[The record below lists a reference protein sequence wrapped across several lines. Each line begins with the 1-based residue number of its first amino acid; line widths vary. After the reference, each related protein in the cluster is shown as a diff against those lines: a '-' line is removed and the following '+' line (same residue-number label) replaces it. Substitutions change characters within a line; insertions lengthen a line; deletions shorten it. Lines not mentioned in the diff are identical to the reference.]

1 MGAFFRILLV
11 FAVIAAGWYFRGG
24 FGDVGAA
31 LQAAGWFAVAA
42 IAAYHV
48 GPLTLCGVAW
58 RSLHPGGVAG
68 EFILSRWVREGV
80 SEIAGFL
87 PLSGEL
93 AGARV
98 LTQRGIRTA
107 MAAALTVV
115 DVTAEV
121 LAQFLFTLIG
131 VGLWLWRHPAAEVV
145 HWSLIGLALSLP
157 VLVALVFAQ
166 RSVLMRFVETLPSR
180 LLPKVWQAP
189 DIEAGVHA
197 AISAIYSNRR
207 QVMRAVGIHFAA
219 WLLSTGEAG
228 LALLLL
234 GHPLPLA
241 DVVAMESIIFA
252 IRSSAFIIPGA
263 VGVQEGGYVLVGAAL
278 GLPPDV
284 ALAVSLLKRGRE
296 LLLGLPALF
305 AWHFAEQRGSI

>member
-1 MGAFFRILLV
+1 MGALFRLAV
-11 FAVIAAGWYFRGG
+11 VIAMIAGGWYFRGG

-31 LQAAGWFAVAA
+31 LRAAGWFAVAA
-42 IAAYHV
+42 IAAFHV
-48 GPLTLCGVAW
+48 GPLTLCGMAW

-98 LTQRGIRTA
+98 LSQRGIRTA

-121 LAQFLFTLIG
+121 LAQFLFTLVG
-131 VGLWLWRHPAAEVV
+131 VGLWLWRHPAAPVV
-145 HWSLIGLALSLP
+145 HWSLIGLAVSLP
-157 VLVALVFAQ
+157 MLIGLVFAQ
-166 RSVLMRFVETLPSR
+166 RSFLMRFLETLPAR

-189 DIEAGVHA
+189 DLEAGVHA
-197 AISAIYSNRR
+197 AISTIYSNRR
-207 QVMRAVGIHFAA
+207 QVVRAVGIHLAA

-228 LALLLL
+228 LALFLL
-234 GHPLPLA
+234 GHPLA
-241 DVVAMESIIFA
+241 VTDVVAMESIIFA
-252 IRSSAFIIPGA
+252 LRSSAFLIPGA
-263 VGVQEGGYVLVGAAL
+263 IGVQEGGYLLVGAAL

-305 AWHFAEQRGSI
+305 AWHFSEQRG